1 MGSGNA
7 KFLVGLGIGSASV
20 RWFIIFR
27 ARRKL
32 KKLKNDVFNALHEI
46 EADAELA
53 VVEAKDKA
61 VKAGAK
67 VAGKVADKATEV
79 KEKLTPNS

>member
-1 MGSGNA
+1 M
-7 KFLVGLGIGSASV
+7 
-20 RWFIIFR
+20 
-27 ARRKL
+27 
-32 KKLKNDVFNALHEI
+32 FNALHEI

-61 VKAGAK
+61 LKAGVK

-79 KEKLTPNS
+79 KEKLAPNS

>member
-1 MGSGNA
+1 MESV
-7 KFLVGLGIGSASV
+7 LPSV

>member
-1 MGSGNA
+1 MCIRDS
-7 KFLVGLGIGSASV
+7 
-20 RWFIIFR
+20 
-27 ARRKL
+27 
-32 KKLKNDVFNALHEI
+32 HEI